1 MSGKFG
7 VLNPSS
13 KWKKGD
19 LPCDPVMYISL
30 NSSGTKDGNVI
41 ITGSLASEGE
51 IDYAINKLK
60 GDLELARKEAKRK
73 LKAQRTKIRSEA

>member
-30 NSSGTKDGNVI
+30 NSNGTKDGNI
-41 ITGSLASEGE
+41 IVTGSLASEGE
-51 IDYAINKLK
+51 IDYAVDKLK
-60 GDLELARKEAKRK
+60 DDLEAARKEAKRK
-73 LKAQRTKIRSEA
+73 LKTQRAKIHSDT